1 MAGTV
6 KPGAPAF
13 AMLGALNVA
22 PELSA
27 TSPAF
32 QPLSRR
38 FRMNAN
44 LQRTSQ
50 PSSPLLS
57 AAVQV
62 NMKSGDNMKH
72 HWIEQVLKDMHR
84 TNETMSRRK
93 KQ

>member
-1 MAGTV
+1 
-6 KPGAPAF
+6 
-13 AMLGALNVA
+13 
-22 PELSA
+22 
-27 TSPAF
+27 
-32 QPLSRR
+32 
-38 FRMNAN
+38 MNAN

>member
-6 KPGAPAF
+6 KPGAQAF
-13 AMLGALNVA
+13 AMLGSLNVA
-22 PELSA
+22 PELPA

-57 AAVQV
+57 ATVQV
-62 NMKSGDNMKH
+62 HMKSGDNMKH

-84 TNETMSRRK
+84 TNETMNRRE

>member
-1 MAGTV
+1 
-6 KPGAPAF
+6 
-13 AMLGALNVA
+13 
-22 PELSA
+22 
-27 TSPAF
+27 
-32 QPLSRR
+32 
-38 FRMNAN
+38 MNAN

-93 KQ
+93 KQQAC